1 MRDAERKRLIRQEL
15 DSQLKEKNTR
25 AQEEKKEQE
34 MYDALQDQHLK
45 LLDQREREKLEQ

>member
-15 DSQLKEKNTR
+15 DNQLNEKKRR

-34 MYDALQDQHLK
+34 MYDVLQEQHIK
-45 LLDQREREKLEQ
+45 LLDQREKDKLE